1 MAKEAQFAVEMAE
14 LMDGPSPDGLEMTD
28 LYFAAGVPLAYS
40 MASTT
45 PILMM
50 VGALSLAVPAVWAEE
65 TSLQKVFPGGI
76 PVYDPAVSKAPA
88 PPRVSP
94 AKRRGSQSAQRS
106 LPNPARA
113 SSEMTT
119 VRKEAPV
126 VLPRFMVR
134 STGPLP
140 ESKPA
145 KPLPSMVI
153 RSTVRDEPAEQF
165 ETAAAR
171 DARLVRNHLS
181 EFDRYFLNR
190 VTPLGISK
198 EQRAR
203 EAEAIHHSAQEMDS
217 IAELIQADGPGKAD
231 AEEARK
237 LREAYFDTYV
247 ARPK

>member
-1 MAKEAQFAVEMAE
+1 MPTVT
-14 LMDGPSPDGLEMTD
+14 LEMTD
-28 LYFAAGVPLAYS
+28 LYFASDVPQAYP
-40 MASTT
+40 MAAST
-45 PILMM
+45 PIVMM
-50 VGALSLAVPAVWAEE
+50 VGALSLAAQAVWGEE
-65 TSLQKVFPGGI
+65 TSLRKVFPEGI

-88 PPRVSP
+88 PPRVS
-94 AKRRGSQSAQRS
+94 ADKRRGSQHAQRS
-106 LPNPARA
+106 LPNPATA
-113 SSEMTT
+113 SSEKTT
-119 VRKEAPV
+119 VRQEAPV

-140 ESKPA
+140 ESRPA

-165 ETAAAR
+165 ETPAAR

-190 VTPLGISK
+190 VTPLGVSK

-203 EAEAIHHSAQEMDS
+203 EAEAIRHSAQEMDS
-217 IAELIQADGPGKAD
+217 IAGLIQADGPGKAD
-231 AEEARK
+231 EAEARK